1 MSTPARESQHQK
13 SSPSGWDRHAIV
25 AAVHRQG
32 FSLVAL
38 AVENGLSRQACSAA
52 LNIPFPAADRAIS
65 ECIGVPLHE
74 RARLAGVAVD
84 AVFDSVSVATTFKQR
99 LADAG
104 VIFGTGFAPY
114 TGGPLNYLASRY

>member
-1 MSTPARESQHQK
+1 MSTPARESQLQK

-74 RARLAGVAVD
+74 LWPTRYDEDGKRIGLIRRA
-84 AVFDSVSVATTFKQR
+84 T
-99 LADAG
+99 
-104 VIFGTGFAPY
+104 APKKS
-114 TGGPLNYLASRY
+114 PKRKKA